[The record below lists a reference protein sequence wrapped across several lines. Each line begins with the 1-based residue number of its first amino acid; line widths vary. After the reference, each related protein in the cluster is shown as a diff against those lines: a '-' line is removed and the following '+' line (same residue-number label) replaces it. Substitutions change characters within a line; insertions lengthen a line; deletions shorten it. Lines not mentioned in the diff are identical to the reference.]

1 MTSRLALMLFVAVTT
16 SPATIAWLP
25 PDPTNLV
32 VHEWGTFTSVAGED
46 GRAIDWWTLGGVQ
59 DLPCFV
65 DRFRQFPKNTL
76 GGTIRME
83 TPVIYFYSP
92 RPATVDVSVRF
103 RQGMLT
109 EWFPRAAVSPNAL
122 TTAGQFARPGFT
134 HRLDWP
140 GVRIAPGSTEE
151 YPREAGPSHYYAAR
165 ETDAAPI
172 EVGPQKEKFLFYRG
186 VAAFPVPLA
195 ATVAAN
201 GRITI
206 SNTGGDTLAS
216 VILFENRGGR
226 IGYRVQRNMTRE
238 TVLDPPQL
246 HSDFRTLAADL
257 ERMLIDE
264 GLYGKE
270 ARAMIE
276 TWRDSWFEE
285 GTRVF
290 YLVPAKKVDEVL
302 PLTIDPKPTQVARV
316 FVGRVE
322 LLTPATLQDVSN
334 AIKEN
339 NPRAAAKYGRFLLSI
354 VQRLF
359 PEAATRAER
368 ERANRVLDPVYAS
381 FATGSCPAAA
391 SETASRR

>member
-1 MTSRLALMLFVAVTT
+1 MTSRLAVLVLCVAVTV
-16 SPATIAWLP
+16 SPVTIASLP

-32 VHEWGTFTSVAGED
+32 VHEWGTFTSVAGAD

-92 RPATVDVSVRF
+92 RGATVDVSVQF
-103 RQGMLT
+103 RQGMIT

-134 HRLDWP
+134 HRLYWP
-140 GVRIAPGSTEE
+140 GVKIAPGSTEQ
-151 YPREAGPSHYYAAR
+151 YPREEAPSHYYAAR
-165 ETDAAPI
+165 DTDAAPI
-172 EVGPQKEKFLFYRG
+172 QVGRQKEKFLFYRG
-186 VAAFPVPLA
+186 VAAFPVPIA
-195 ATVAAN
+195 ATAVN
-201 GRITI
+201 GKVTVTNLGADPL
-206 SNTGGDTLAS
+206 SS

-226 IGYRVQRNMTRE
+226 IGYRVRRSVNRE
-238 TVLDPPQL
+238 TVLDLPQL
-246 HSDFRTLAADL
+246 NADFRTLAADL
-257 ERMLIDE
+257 EQMLISE
-264 GLYGKE
+264 GLYERE

-290 YLVPAKKVDEVL
+290 YLVPARRVDEVL
-302 PLTIDPKPTQVARV
+302 PLTIEPKPTQIARV

-322 LLTPATLQDVSN
+322 LLTDATLQDVSN

-339 NPRAAAKYGRFLLSI
+339 NPKAAAKYGRFLLSI

-359 PEAATRAER
+359 PEGASRAAR
-368 ERANRVLDPVYAS
+368 EQANRVLDPVYAS
-381 FATGSCPAAA
+381 FSSGSCSAAA
-391 SETASRR
+391 SETGSRR